1 MKELNKIL
9 FGLLVCLLTSQAVA
23 QTGGLQ
29 GTIIDQVTKDEM
41 VGAKVFI
48 TGTEFRTMADIY
60 GIYRFENVPA
70 GNYTIEATYMGYK
83 TYSTEVTI
91 TGGDIV
97 THDIELS
104 ADVVDVE
111 GVSVVAQRKTNTD
124 NAIVLEIKEAKSVV
138 SGISSEQIARSTDK
152 TAAEAMQRIPGITIV
167 ENRFAIVRG
176 VNTRYNN
183 VVINNVVAPSTE
195 INRRTFSFDMIP
207 SGALDRMMI
216 YKTASPEYVGDFA
229 GGLIKLYTKNLVT
242 QDEFNV
248 KVTTGIRNNTTFTP
262 YFQSEGSGTDFLGF
276 DNSFRQLPDDFPVR
290 NVLMNE
296 GPTSELRRDAARMM
310 PNNFMPYES
319 VALPD
324 MGVSVNY
331 AKKFNV
337 GNRKATTFNSI
348 NYSQSFKTYE
358 RDFNRYQIWTDF
370 DQPIEDWFAFVD
382 HVNEKD
388 NKINIMSNW
397 SLQLSD
403 RSRLKFSNLFNQLGE
418 NTTII
423 RNGENFFVRPGED
436 LQNYMLGYKSR
447 TIYSGQLEGEH
458 KQGENNQHLL
468 SWVVGAS
475 YLGELEPDLRRFRR
489 YKDQDSTVFLAQFSP
504 SSNLFDN
511 SRYYGELSEYSVNQG
526 LNYKFDFSKDK
537 DNERLIRAGYY
548 TDYRSRGFASRY
560 FSNTYPGFFDPTAFD
575 RIQRMPLDEI
585 FAHQNFSTQDG
596 LILQEGT
603 RPIDAYT
610 ASNFLNAA
618 YLVSSLDFGKINVA
632 GGVRAEYNILQMQS
646 QDDFGPIN
654 VNNPVLSILPSLN
667 MAYMFNDNNLIR
679 AGYARTVNRPE
690 FRELAPFLFYDYE
703 LESSRVG
710 NPELQT
716 ATIDNIDIRFE
727 NYGRPGE
734 TFSFGVFYKQF
745 TNPIEDRL
753 ILTTEQSSLTFINAD
768 FAYAYGA
775 EIEYKKSLKGLT
787 SNSFIDKLS
796 LNFNASWII
805 SEVDLGETA
814 TAQDQVRALQG
825 QSPYIVNGAIY
836 YSNNKA
842 KINASV
848 IYNIYGRNIFAVGDV
863 SFPTIYE
870 LERHSLDLTFGKEF
884 NNGFGIKAA
893 IRNILDAPFRFYQD
907 STRDGKI
914 DLEVDHPIIEFRT
927 GALFMVT
934 LSYDLLHTKKK
945 QQQD

>member
-1 MKELNKIL
+1 MKHLLNLIFISL
-9 FGLLVCLLTSQAVA
+9 FVLSTLS
-23 QTGGLQ
+23 QTGTIQ
-29 GTIIDQVTKDEM
+29 GTVIDEVTKDEM
-41 VGAKVFI
+41 VGAKIFLLE
-48 TGTEFRTMADIY
+48 TNHRTMADIY
-60 GIYRFENVPA
+60 GVYKMDNIPEGTYTLQV
-70 GNYTIEATYMGYK
+70 NYIGYK
-83 TYSTEVTI
+83 TYEAEVVVISNDVTI
-91 TGGDIV
+91 Y
-97 THDIELS
+97 DIEM
-104 ADVVDVE
+104 ADDVVNVE
-111 GVSVVAQRKTNTD
+111 GVSIVAQRKTNTE

-195 INRRTFSFDMIP
+195 IDRRTFSFDMIP

-216 YKTASPEYVGDFA
+216 HKTASPEYVGDFA
-229 GGLIKLYTKNLVT
+229 GGLIKLYTKNNVT

-248 KVTTGIRNNTTFTP
+248 KITTGIRNNTTFSP
-262 YFQSEGSGTDFLGF
+262 YFQSEGASTDFLGF
-276 DNSFRQLPDDFPVR
+276 DNSFRQLPDDFPIR
-290 NVLMNE
+290 NVMMNE
-296 GPTSELRRDAARMM
+296 GPTSELRRDAARML
-310 PNNFMPYES
+310 PNNFMPNES
-319 VALPD
+319 MAQPD
-324 MGVSVNY
+324 LGVSVNY
-331 AKKFNV
+331 AKKFTI
-337 GNRKATTFNSI
+337 GGMKATTFNSI

-358 RDFNRYQIWTDF
+358 RDFYRYQIWTDF
-370 DQPIEDWFAFVD
+370 DQPIDDWFAFVD
-382 HVNEKD
+382 NVYEKD
-388 NKINIMSNW
+388 NKINVMSNW

-403 RSRLKFSNLFNQLGE
+403 RSKLRFSNLFNQLGE

-423 RNGENFFVRPGED
+423 RNGENFFVREGED
-436 LQNYMLGYKSR
+436 LQNHMLGYKSR

-458 KQGENNQHLL
+458 KMGEHDKNNL
-468 SWVVGAS
+468 SWVIGGS

-489 YKDQDSTVFLAQFSP
+489 FKDQDSSVYLAQFSP

-511 SRYYGELSEYSVNQG
+511 SRYYGELSEFSVNHG
-526 LNYKFDFSKDK
+526 LNYQLSISKDDK
-537 DNERLIRAGYY
+537 NKRHIKAGYY
-548 TDYRSRGFASRY
+548 TDYRSRGFSSRY
-560 FSNTYPGFFDPTAFD
+560 FSNTYPGFFNPNVFE
-575 RIQRMPLDEI
+575 RIQRMPLDQI
-585 FAHQNFSTQDG
+585 FAPENFDTNNG

-618 YLVSSLDFGKINVA
+618 YIVADLNFGKVNIS

-654 VNNPVLSILPSLN
+654 VDNPILSILPSLN
-667 MAYMFNDNNLIR
+667 SSLMLNENNLIR
-679 AGYARTVNRPE
+679 VGYARTVNRPE

-710 NPELQT
+710 NPELET
-716 ATIDNIDIRFE
+716 ATIDNIDLRFE

-734 TFSFGVFYKQF
+734 TFSVGVFYKQF

-768 FAYAYGA
+768 FAFAYGT

-787 SNSFIDKLS
+787 GNSFIDKLS
-796 LNFNASWII
+796 LNFNASII
-805 SEVDLGETA
+805 HSEVDLGETA
-814 TAQDQVRALQG
+814 SAQEQVRALQG
-825 QSPYIVNGAIY
+825 QSPYIVNGSIY

-842 KINASV
+842 QINASI

-870 LERHSLDLTFGKEF
+870 LERHSLDLTFGKKF
-884 NNGFGIKAA
+884 NNGFGVKAA

-914 DLEVDHPIIEFRT
+914 DLEQDHPIIEFRT

-934 LSYDLLHTKKK
+934 LSYDLLTKKK
-945 QQQD
+945 QNN

>member
-1 MKELNKIL
+1 MKLIIGVL
-9 FGLLVCLLTSQAVA
+9 VATLLLSHQVIG
-23 QTGGLQ
+23 QTGTIQ

-41 VGAKVFI
+41 VGAKVFLLE
-48 TGTEFRTMADIY
+48 TNFRTMADIY
-60 GIYRFENVPA
+60 GIYKLESVPQ
-70 GNYTIEATYMGYK
+70 GTYSLEVTYMGYK
-83 TYSTEVTI
+83 TYEAQVTI
-91 TGGDIV
+91 NAGEITV
-97 THDIELS
+97 HDIEMVD
-104 ADVVDVE
+104 DVVNVE
-111 GVSVVAQRKTNTD
+111 GVSVIAQRKTNTD
-124 NAIVLEIKEAKSVV
+124 NAIVLEIKEAKAVV

-176 VNTRYNN
+176 INTRYNN

-195 INRRTFSFDMIP
+195 IDRRTFSFDMIP

-229 GGLIKLYTKNLVT
+229 GGLIKLYTKNNVIK
-242 QDEFNV
+242 DEFNV
-248 KVTTGIRNNTTFTP
+248 KISTGIRNNTTFTP
-262 YFQSEGSGTDFLGF
+262 YYQSEGSPTDLLGF
-276 DNSFRQLPDDFPVR
+276 DNSFRQLPESFPIR
-290 NVLMNE
+290 NIMMNE
-296 GPTSELRRDAARMM
+296 GPTSEIRRDAARML

-319 VALPD
+319 MVLPD
-324 MGVSVNY
+324 LGVSVNY
-331 AKKFNV
+331 AKRFKIGDMN
-337 GNRKATTFNSI
+337 ATTFNSI

-358 RDFNRYQIWTDF
+358 REFYRYQIWTNF
-370 DQPIEDWFAFVD
+370 DQPIDDWFAFVD
-382 HVNEKD
+382 NVYEKD
-388 NKINIMSNW
+388 NKINLMSNW

-403 RSRLKFSNLFNQLGE
+403 KSKIRFSNLFNQLGE

-436 LQNYMLGYKSR
+436 LQNHMLGYKSR

-458 KQGENNQHLL
+458 KMGENDKNLL
-468 SWVVGAS
+468 SWVVGGS

-489 YKDQDSTVFLAQFSP
+489 FKSQDSTVFLSQFSP

-511 SRYYGELSEYSVNQG
+511 SRYYGELSEFSINNGV
-526 LNYKFDFSKDK
+526 NYKLDLSKD
-537 DNERLIRAGYY
+537 DTNERLIKAGYY
-548 TDYRSRGFASRY
+548 TDYRSRSFSSRY
-560 FSNTYPGFFDPTAFD
+560 FSNTYPGFFAPNVFES
-575 RIQRMPLDEI
+575 IQRMPLDEI
-585 FAHQNFSTQDG
+585 FAPENFETQDG

-618 YLVSSLDFGKINVA
+618 YIAADFNFGRFNVS
-632 GGVRAEYNILQMQS
+632 GGLRAEYNILQMQS

-654 VNNPVLSILPSLN
+654 VNNPILSILPSLN
-667 MAYMFNDNNLIR
+667 TSFMINENNLIR

-710 NPELQT
+710 NPELKT
-716 ATIDNIDIRFE
+716 ATIDNFDVRFE

-734 TFSFGVFYKQF
+734 TFSVGIFYKQF

-753 ILTTEQSSLTFINAD
+753 ILTTEQSSLTFINAG
-768 FAYAYGA
+768 FAYALGA

-787 SNSFIDKLS
+787 GNSFIDKLS
-796 LNFNASWII
+796 LNFNASVIH

-825 QSPYIVNGAIY
+825 QSPYIVNGAVY

-842 KINASV
+842 KINASI

-870 LERHSLDLTFGKEF
+870 LERHSLDLTFGKKFE
-884 NNGFGIKAA
+884 NGFGIKAA

-907 STRDGKI
+907 STRDGII
-914 DLEVDHPIIEFRT
+914 DLEVDHPIIEFKT
-927 GALFMVT
+927 GAIFMLT
-934 LSYDLLHTKKK
+934 LSYDLLSKKK
-945 QQQD
+945 E

>member
-1 MKELNKIL
+1 MR
-9 FGLLVCLLTSQAVA
+9 GLIVVISSCIFAFNA
-23 QTGGLQ
+23 YCQTGIIQ

-41 VGAKVFI
+41 VGAKVFLLE
-48 TGTEFRTMADIY
+48 TNYRTMADIY
-60 GIYRFENVPA
+60 GVYKLDNIPQGTYSMEV
-70 GNYTIEATYMGYK
+70 TYMGYK
-83 TYSTEVTI
+83 TYETSVTVV
-91 TGGDIV
+91 GGETLV
-97 THDIELS
+97 HDIEMQD
-104 ADVVDVE
+104 DVVNVE
-111 GVSVVAQRKTNTD
+111 GVNVVAQRKTNTD
-124 NAIVLEIKEAKSVV
+124 NAIVLEIKEAKAVV

-195 INRRTFSFDMIP
+195 IDRRTFSFDMIP

-229 GGLIKLYTKNLVT
+229 GGLIKLYTKNSIT
-242 QDEFNV
+242 QDELNV
-248 KVTTGIRNNTTFTP
+248 KITTGFRNNTTFTP
-262 YFQSEGSGTDFLGF
+262 YFQSEGAATDFLGF
-276 DNSFRQLPDDFPVR
+276 DNSFRQLPNDFPIR
-290 NVLMNE
+290 NVMMNE
-296 GPTSELRRDAARMM
+296 GPTSEIRRDAARML
-310 PNNFMPYES
+310 PNNFMPHES

-324 MGVSVNY
+324 LGVSVNY
-331 AKKFNV
+331 AKKFTV
-337 GNRKATTFNSI
+337 GGMKASTFNSI
-348 NYSQSFKTYE
+348 NYSQSFKTYQ
-358 RDFNRYQIWTDF
+358 RDFYRYQIWTNF
-370 DQPIEDWFAFVD
+370 DEPIEQWFAFVD
-382 HVNEKD
+382 NVYEKD
-388 NKINIMSNW
+388 NKVNIMSNW
-397 SLQLSD
+397 SLQLNE
-403 RSRLKFSNLFNQLGE
+403 RSKIRFSNLFNQLGE

-458 KQGENNQHLL
+458 KLGESSKNNL
-468 SWVVGAS
+468 SWVVGGS

-489 YKDQDSTVFLAQFSP
+489 FKDQDSTTFLAQFSP

-511 SRYYGELSEYSVNQG
+511 SRYYGELSEFSVNHG
-526 LNYKFDFSKDK
+526 LNYKLDISADDK
-537 DNERLIRAGYY
+537 NERILRAGYY
-548 TDYRSRGFASRY
+548 TDYRARGFSSRY
-560 FSNTYPGFFDPTAFD
+560 FSNTYPGFFSPIVFE
-575 RIQRMPLDEI
+575 RIQRLPVNEI
-585 FAHQNFSTQDG
+585 FAPENFETLDG

-618 YLVSSLDFGKINVA
+618 YFMGDFNFGALNIS
-632 GGVRAEYNILQMQS
+632 GGIRTEYNILQMQS

-654 VNNPVLSILPSLN
+654 VDNPVLSVLPSLN
-667 MAYMFNDNNLIR
+667 SAVMINDNNLIR
-679 AGYARTVNRPE
+679 LGYARTVNRPE

-710 NPELQT
+710 NPELKT
-716 ATIDNIDIRFE
+716 ATIDNVDLRYE

-734 TFSFGVFYKQF
+734 TFSVGVFYKQF

-768 FAYAYGA
+768 FAFAYGA

-787 SNSFIDKLS
+787 GNSFLDKLS
-796 LNFNASWII
+796 INLNASII
-805 SEVDLGETA
+805 HSEVDLGETA

-825 QSPYIVNGAIY
+825 QSPYIVNAALY
-836 YSNNKA
+836 YNNNKA
-842 KINASV
+842 KINASI

-870 LERHSLDLTFGKEF
+870 LERHSLDLTFGKQFE
-884 NNGFGIKAA
+884 NGFGVKAA
-893 IRNILDAPFRFYQD
+893 VRNILDFPFRFYQD
-907 STRDGKI
+907 SSRDGKI

-934 LSYDLLHTKKK
+934 LSYDLLHNKKTKE
-945 QQQD
+945 

>member
-1 MKELNKIL
+1 MKLIIGVL
-9 FGLLVCLLTSQAVA
+9 VATLLLSSQVIS
-23 QTGGLQ
+23 QTGTIQ

-41 VGAKVFI
+41 VGAKVFLLE
-48 TGTEFRTMADIY
+48 TSFRTMADIY
-60 GIYRFENVPA
+60 GIYKLESVPQ
-70 GNYTIEATYMGYK
+70 GTYSLEVTYMGYK
-83 TYSTEVTI
+83 TYEAQVTI
-91 TGGDIV
+91 NAGEITV
-97 THDIELS
+97 HDIEMVD
-104 ADVVDVE
+104 DVVNVE

-124 NAIVLEIKEAKSVV
+124 NAIVLEIKEAKAVV

-176 VNTRYNN
+176 INTRYNN

-195 INRRTFSFDMIP
+195 IDRRTFSFDMIP

-229 GGLIKLYTKNLVT
+229 GGLIKLYTKNNVIK
-242 QDEFNV
+242 DEFSV
-248 KVTTGIRNNTTFTP
+248 KISTGIRNNTTFTP
-262 YFQSEGSGTDFLGF
+262 YYQSEGSPTDLLGF
-276 DNSFRQLPDDFPVR
+276 DNSFRQLPESFPIR
-290 NVLMNE
+290 NIMMNE
-296 GPTSELRRDAARMM
+296 GPTSEIRRDAARML

-319 VALPD
+319 MALPD
-324 MGVSVNY
+324 LGVSVNY
-331 AKKFNV
+331 AKRFKIGDMN
-337 GNRKATTFNSI
+337 ATTFNSI

-358 RDFNRYQIWTDF
+358 REFYRYQIWTNF
-370 DQPIEDWFAFVD
+370 DQPIDDWFAFVD
-382 HVNEKD
+382 NVYEKD
-388 NKINIMSNW
+388 NKINLMSNW
-397 SLQLSD
+397 SLHLSD
-403 RSRLKFSNLFNQLGE
+403 KSKIRFSNLFNQLGE

-436 LQNYMLGYKSR
+436 LQNHMLGYKSR

-458 KQGENNQHLL
+458 KMGEKDKNLL
-468 SWVVGAS
+468 SWVVGGS

-489 YKDQDSTVFLAQFSP
+489 YKDQDSSVFISQFSP

-511 SRYYGELSEYSVNQG
+511 SRYYGELSEFSINNGV
-526 LNYKFDFSKDK
+526 NYKLDLSKD
-537 DNERLIRAGYY
+537 DTNERLIKAGYY
-548 TDYRSRGFASRY
+548 TDYRSRSFSSRY
-560 FSNTYPGFFDPTAFD
+560 FSNTYPGFFAPNVFES
-575 RIQRMPLDEI
+575 IQRMPLDEI
-585 FAHQNFSTQDG
+585 FAPENFDTQDG

-610 ASNFLNAA
+610 ASNFLNAGYVA
-618 YLVSSLDFGKINVA
+618 ADFNFGRFNVS

-654 VNNPVLSILPSLN
+654 VNNPILSILPSLN
-667 MAYMFNDNNLIR
+667 TSFMINENNLIR

-710 NPELQT
+710 NPELKT
-716 ATIDNIDIRFE
+716 ATIDNFDVRFE

-734 TFSFGVFYKQF
+734 TFSVGIFYKQF

-753 ILTTEQSSLTFINAD
+753 ILTTEQSSLTFINAG
-768 FAYAYGA
+768 FAYALGA

-787 SNSFIDKLS
+787 GNSFIDKLS
-796 LNFNASWII
+796 LNFNASVIH

-825 QSPYIVNGAIY
+825 QSPYIVNGAVY

-842 KINASV
+842 KINASI

-870 LERHSLDLTFGKEF
+870 LERHSLDLTFGKKFE
-884 NNGFGIKAA
+884 NGFGIKAA

-907 STRDGKI
+907 STRDGII
-914 DLEVDHPIIEFRT
+914 DLEVDHPIIEFKT
-927 GALFMVT
+927 GAIFMLT
-934 LSYDLLHTKKK
+934 LSYDLLSKKK
-945 QQQD
+945 E